1 MKREVRTLAY
11 DDGLHIEAY
20 RFEGIVRPFP
30 NHFHEYYVFGCVE
43 EGERALSC
51 RNREYTV
58 KPGDILLFNPGDS
71 HACVQSGGS
80 ALDYRGLNITQ
91 GVMLDLAEEVTGRR
105 ELPGFS
111 RSMIADQEAACCLR
125 PLHESVMNGGRGFG
139 KEENLL
145 LLISLLM
152 QRYGQPFEACVPE
165 CRDEIERACAFMERH
180 YAERICLEQIC
191 RRAGLSRSA
200 LLSLYQVEG
209 RYALQLSGKYPRWGG
224 EKAAGAGRP
233 AGGGGLADRVLRPEP
248 FHQLF
253 QPVYRPDA
261 GRVSG
266 DFQQRKGQFRWTC
279 KIKNA

>member
-200 LLSLYQVEG
+200 LLRAFTKSKGVTPYSYLENIRVGEAKKLLEQGVPPVEAALRTGFSDQSHFTNYFSRFIGLTPGAYQEIFSKG
-209 RYALQLSGKYPRWGG
+209 RGNLDG
-224 EKAAGAGRP
+224 P
-233 AGGGGLADRVLRPEP
+233 A
-248 FHQLF
+248 
-253 QPVYRPDA
+253 
-261 GRVSG
+261 
-266 DFQQRKGQFRWTC
+266 K
-279 KIKNA
+279 